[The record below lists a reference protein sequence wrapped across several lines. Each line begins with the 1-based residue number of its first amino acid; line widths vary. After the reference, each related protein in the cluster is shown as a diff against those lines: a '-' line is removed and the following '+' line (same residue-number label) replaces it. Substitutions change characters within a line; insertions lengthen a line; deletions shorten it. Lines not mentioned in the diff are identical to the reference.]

1 MAETNVGVFVLE
13 DDAMT
18 RQSLERK
25 INSAQGFSVAGSA
38 GTLAAARQELL
49 TIRPDLLLTDLRL
62 PDGDGADLIVEY
74 TARHP
79 TTPILVISVFGDEA
93 SVVRAL
99 SAGAQG
105 YLLKDGSHEDLA
117 DSMQQMI
124 DGRSPISPP
133 IATHLIKR
141 LQAPAPAAAL
151 WEEEASRTQL
161 SARELEVLQL
171 ASRGLTYQETA
182 DALDVSINT
191 VGTYTRRIYTKLAV
205 TSRAQA
211 LFEARQLGLMNAG
224 E

>member
-1 MAETNVGVFVLE
+1 MVATDVSVFVLE

-25 INSAQGFSVAGSA
+25 IDSAAGFSVGGSA
-38 GTLAAARQELL
+38 GTLAAARQQLL
-49 TIRPDLLLTDLRL
+49 TIHPGLLLTDLQL

-79 TTPILVISVFGDEA
+79 TIPILVISVFGDEA

-117 DSMQQMI
+117 DSMQQVV
-124 DGRSPISPP
+124 DGRSPISPA
-133 IATHLIKR
+133 IAIHLIKR
-141 LQAPAPAAAL
+141 LQAPASEATL
-151 WEEEASRTQL
+151 WDDGQSRTLL
-161 SARELEVLQL
+161 SSRELEVLQL

-182 DALDVSINT
+182 DALSVSINT

-211 LFEARQLGLMNAG
+211 LFEARQLGLMNVG

>member
-1 MAETNVGVFVLE
+1 MALTHVKVFVLE
-13 DDAMT
+13 DDAVT

-25 INSAQGFSVAGSA
+25 ISSAPGFNVEGSA
-38 GTLAAARQELL
+38 GTLKTAREKLL
-49 TIRPDLLLTDLRL
+49 TLRPDILLVDLQL

-74 TARHP
+74 TARNP

-117 DSMQQMI
+117 DSMRQVVNGQ
-124 DGRSPISPP
+124 SPISPA

-141 LQAPAPAAAL
+141 LKAPAASKNL
-151 WEEEASRTQL
+151 WDDDHPRSVL
-161 SARELEVLQL
+161 STRELEVLQL

-182 DALDVSINT
+182 DALQVSINT

-211 LFEARQLGLMNAG
+211 LFEARQLGLMNEG